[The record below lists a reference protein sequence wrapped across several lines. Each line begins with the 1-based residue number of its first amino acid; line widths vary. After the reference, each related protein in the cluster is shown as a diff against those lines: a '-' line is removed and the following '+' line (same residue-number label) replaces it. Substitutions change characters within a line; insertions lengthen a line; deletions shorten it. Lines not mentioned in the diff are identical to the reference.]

1 MLYEKPSLEGVLVMD
16 RKKLGY
22 GVLVSCLGENLTLTG
37 RSSTKRLPFIQK
49 SDLAIT

>member
-22 GVLVSCLGENLTLTG
+22 GVVVSCLGENLTLTVV
-37 RSSTKRLPFIQK
+37 TYCICIEVKCW
-49 SDLAIT
+49 D